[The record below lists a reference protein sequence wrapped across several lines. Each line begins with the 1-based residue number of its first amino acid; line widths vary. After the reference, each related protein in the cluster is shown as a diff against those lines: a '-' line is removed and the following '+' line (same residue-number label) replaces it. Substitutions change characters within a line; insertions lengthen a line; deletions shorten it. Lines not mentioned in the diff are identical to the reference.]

1 MAFYGS
7 LVAPMSISLLYNIG
21 VLITVVHTMRAR
33 NKNIQSTKAGSAKS
47 VSILTITVSLSVLLG
62 LTWIF
67 GFLVLIHDHIA
78 FQYIFTILNSL
89 EGFAIF
95 LHIVRGEE
103 AWKVISGLFSSTKR
117 STGKPAARRVQ
128 QPLAASSNL
137 DQMHKKS
144 ANPGTQIST
153 LSGRS
158 GETNA
163 VASQDQSGKRRSTD
177 FSSVPTGSVPSMA
190 NDSNWFLRSPS
201 TDEDGKLFPS
211 DDAQRA
217 TEESIQM
224 IHLGENRDWPQLF
237 VIPNNPETRLEA
249 CANTEEKE

>member
-117 STGKPAARRVQ
+117 STGKRAARRVQ
-128 QPLAASSNL
+128 QPMAASSNL
-137 DQMHKKS
+137 DQMHKES

-158 GETNA
+158 GDTNA

-201 TDEDGKLFPS
+201 TDEDGKLFLS

-224 IHLGENRDWPQLF
+224 IHLGEKRDSPQLF

-249 CANTEEKE
+249 CANTEEEV